1 MAYPPAS
8 FQPRPNHNRD
18 ARPPAQAIN
27 LDEIRFTEPPSPRLF
42 AEVAESAAAA
52 VFSGSGQGERSNK
65 SSQLRRFYDEFVMWH
80 DKIGGDPQRFE
91 EYWPYVCM
99 LKAKVAYSKGRGH
112 VDENFE
118 RMLRHLLDATQDV
131 RQLRQAKLFFES
143 FMAFYKVHSPKN

>member
-1 MAYPPAS
+1 
-8 FQPRPNHNRD
+8 
-18 ARPPAQAIN
+18 
-27 LDEIRFTEPPSPRLF
+27 
-42 AEVAESAAAA
+42 
-52 VFSGSGQGERSNK
+52 
-65 SSQLRRFYDEFVMWH
+65 
-80 DKIGGDPQRFE
+80 
-91 EYWPYVCM
+91 M